1 MTIEMRFKGNEVMIL
16 NLKPKKTV
24 LLTVVPNSNG
34 ETAIRHA
41 IVNGRRVQAVGE
53 GIPAKNKLPMKT
65 AVLSLDAYFDHA
77 ELEALSTKML
87 PLVARRYVDGELV
100 FQDEPYRLRTRCRSK
115 REQTIS
121 TDIAALPEADI
132 ETALRQL
139 PAKQRPC
146 LQLVPI
152 ELSIAALVSLE
163 TDEPVIAFWERAG
176 VLLSLLIVD
185 GMVQTRMCERV
196 TDESRDAVITRAES
210 SLRASSSHREN
221 REIVLVIYTGDLRDS
236 YADNTDAVSQAFEKK
251 ITKRYRF
258 PRKVAKDAVLR
269 DPEIYGLPFVKDEWS
284 FMDQEYRTQV
294 TAWQW
299 AKPVSALAST
309 AGIALVMFGAVQ
321 HLQALTVGQNFDQK
335 RSALTATIGE
345 IDAIRPSDEK
355 MQTVRDGLQVHLQ
368 SFNEVRLDRMLD
380 WLTHLVPEGVLIK
393 ELSVAPAP
401 PPMQRRG
408 LTPVA
413 YQPGQKPFSVKV
425 EIMLADTDF
434 ESAEAS
440 AAEIVRR
447 LSRRLQMVDSRLDLP
462 VPEADLRRNISLVV
476 HANARAQD
484 F

>member
-1 MTIEMRFKGNEVMIL
+1 MIL
-16 NLKPKKTV
+16 NLKQKKTA
-24 LLTVVPNSNG
+24 LLTVVPDTQG
-34 ETAIRHA
+34 GTTIRYA

-65 AVLSLDAYFDHA
+65 AVLSLDGYFDHA

-132 ETALRQL
+132 ETALRLL
-139 PAKQRPC
+139 PAQQRPC

-152 ELSIAALVSLE
+152 ELSIAALVSVD
-163 TDEPVIAFWERAG
+163 TDEPVIVFWERAG

-196 TDESRDAVITRAES
+196 TDETRDAVVARAES
-210 SLRASSSHREN
+210 SLRASLSHREN
-221 REIVLVIYTGDLRDS
+221 REIVLVIYTGDLRDA
-236 YADNTDAVSQAFEKK
+236 YADSADAVSQAFEKK
-251 ITKRYRF
+251 IAKRYRL
-258 PRKVAKDAVLR
+258 PRKTAKDAVLR
-269 DPEIYGLPFVKDEWS
+269 DPEIYGLPFVQDEWS
-284 FMDQEYRTQV
+284 FMDQEYRSQV
-294 TAWQW
+294 KAWQL
-299 AKPVSALAST
+299 AKPASALAST

-321 HLQALTVGQNFDQK
+321 HLQALAVAQDFDEK
-335 RSALTATIGE
+335 RSGLTATIGE

-355 MQTVRDGLQVHLQ
+355 MQTVRDGLQVHMQ

-408 LTPVA
+408 LVPVA
-413 YQPGQKPFSVKV
+413 YQPGQKPFLVKL

-434 ESAEAS
+434 DSAEAS
-440 AAEIVRR
+440 SAEIVRR
-447 LSRRLQMVDSRLDLP
+447 LSRRLQMVDTRLDVP
-462 VPEADLRRNISLVV
+462 APEADLRRNISLVV
-476 HANARAQD
+476 NANARAQD